1 MFFTLLV
8 FGAALTLE
16 LFGSYISIMGLSKNA
31 SYILVG
37 LAITLDFAK
46 IIIATVLYKQWKNLH
61 GFLKYTLIP
70 PLIFL
75 IIFTSSGAYAFLIQE
90 FSKTTTGQEQ
100 AQTRIEA
107 LEQEK
112 VKLEARKKE
121 IDGQIAK
128 LPPESVVQRRRL
140 TELFAKEMEHINTR
154 TIEMDK
160 EIPEL
165 KIKNMADTTQGG
177 TIGSIAKA
185 YNVSAESITKVL
197 VFPLV
202 LVIDPLAII
211 LLTVANFLVEQR
223 KKEQK
228 EALNRQLEIEALMA
242 AEAKNRPPAPIPA
255 PTVAPAV
262 VAPPTVPDPPP
273 IPPVPIELPVSPAV
287 VVEPAQPAISS
298 IAPPTPISPPVQA
311 AFVEPIVEPIVAP
324 VPATQPATKNNA
336 WMMPFSNPISTWKNK
351 AATNIA
357 PVIPVAEPAIEDVM
371 AELSNLE
378 TPLEHTSV
386 EPVNAP
392 IETVVELPLE
402 EIVES
407 IPETVNENI
416 QTVEA
421 PEVADEIL
429 DSIEDIY
436 DEAPD
441 YQIVTPAQE
450 NNDLASEEEVKM
462 ALAELEDHSFQ
473 ESSDPSDLIEE
484 IQEPE
489 DIEVVS
495 EELAQEPETIE
506 EDMFA
511 EVDEALEKAQDVP
524 EVKEAPKRTFTF
536 PPQASS
542 DITEQINDD
551 IFDNYEV
558 SDSEIMQVMGVN
570 EKDRGFDTAKV
581 LEEDLF

>member
-112 VKLEARKKE
+112 TKLEARKKE

-140 TELFAKEMEHINTR
+140 TELFAKEIEHINTR

-160 EIPEL
+160 DIPEL

-185 YNVSAESITKVL
+185 YGVSAESITKFL

-223 KKEQK
+223 KREKK
-228 EALNRQLEIEALMA
+228 EALNKQLEIEALMA
-242 AEAKNRPPAPIPA
+242 AEAKNKPPAPA
-255 PTVAPAV
+255 PVITKPVEPIIAEP
-262 VAPPTVPDPPP
+262 VAPPVIPEPPP
-273 IPPVPIELPVSPAV
+273 IP
-287 VVEPAQPAISS
+287 
-298 IAPPTPISPPVQA
+298 
-311 AFVEPIVEPIVAP
+311 EPIVAIAP
-324 VPATQPATKNNA
+324 VPVVSPVATPIATIEAPIEIPADPPKEPEQPKTTA
-336 WMMPFSNPISTWKNK
+336 WRMPFSNPISWKN
-351 AATNIA
+351 T
-357 PVIPVAEPAIEDVM
+357 PVAPAIIPLVPVVAQPAIEDVM
-371 AELSNLE
+371 AELSSLE
-378 TPLEHTSV
+378 DTKPL
-386 EPVNAP
+386 
-392 IETVVELPLE
+392 ETVVETPIE
-402 EIVES
+402 VIEQAPKPI
-407 IPETVNENI
+407 IENI
-416 QTVEA
+416 ETIEPEA
-421 PEVADEIL
+421 
-429 DSIEDIY
+429 IEDTQQLIEDLY
-436 DEAPD
+436 DEAPE
-441 YQIVTPAQE
+441 YEVITPVAIKPVEPVVDDTEVEEVQDLKPDFDALE
-450 NNDLASEEEVKM
+450 DLASEEEVQM
-462 ALAELEDHSFQ
+462 ALAEEVYNSFQ
-473 ESSDPSDLIEE
+473 ESPDPSDLIV
-484 IQEPE
+484 PE
-489 DIEVVS
+489 D
-495 EELAQEPETIE
+495 
-506 EDMFA
+506 DMFA
-511 EVDEALEKAQDVP
+511 EVDEAIEKAKTP
-524 EVKEAPKRTFTF
+524 EIKVIETPKRTFTF
-536 PPQASS
+536 PPKPSS

-551 IFDNYEV
+551 IFDNYEMT
-558 SDSEIMQVMGVN
+558 DSEIMQVIGVN
-570 EKDRGFDTAKV
+570 EKDKGFDTSKV